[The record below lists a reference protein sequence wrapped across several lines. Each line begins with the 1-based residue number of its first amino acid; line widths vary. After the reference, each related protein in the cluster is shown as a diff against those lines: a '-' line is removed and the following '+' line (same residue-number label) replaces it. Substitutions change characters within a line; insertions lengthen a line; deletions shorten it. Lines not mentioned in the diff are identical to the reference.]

1 MNAIN
6 SDAQVDDTIQE
17 FIDTTMEWLEVDL
30 QSEIA
35 QNSKW
40 KILILHHP
48 YTDVLN
54 NKYISSIVDKYGI
67 DLIIS
72 GHIHYY
78 TKAITSNKN
87 NQQSIY
93 VSQGTLQKYYA
104 EIEHITDKTTFWK
117 NFQK

>member
-78 TKAITSNKN
+78 TKAITSNKITN
-87 NQQSIY
+87 NRYMYLKELYRNIMRKLSI
-93 VSQGTLQKYYA
+93 
-104 EIEHITDKTTFWK
+104 
-117 NFQK
+117 